1 MFMCMCALK
10 GVLAFCSVVQCVTAH
25 CNVLQSQRI
34 AMCCNMLQCVG
45 WGATVAGF
53 EQSGCQWVCVCV
65 R

>member
-45 WGATVAGF
+45 RHCGWL
-53 EQSGCQWVCVCV
+53 
-65 R
+65 